1 MVMIFKS
8 LFYHFKESWKNLFR
22 NAWMTFAS
30 VSSVA
35 MTLLILGGFIVMTMN
50 LNYITQGVENK
61 VEIRVH
67 IDRTAEKDEVT
78 AMRSKLEHVKNVK
91 SVEFSSK
98 DDELELMRESWGKN
112 SSVLDMFEQNNPLH
126 DVYVVKLVNPQ
137 DVEKAAKDIESID
150 FVDKLQYGKGFVNN
164 LFNVTRIGR
173 YVGIGLI
180 VGLIFTTIFLI
191 SNTIKITIIARR
203 REIEIMRLVGATN
216 AFIRW
221 PFFLEGI
228 WLGTLGAAIPIGIL
242 SLAYYYLYTNVV
254 ERLNVQFLQLLP
266 PNPFLYQLAGILIGI
281 GSIIGVLA
289 SLMSIRKFLKV

>member
-1 MVMIFKS
+1 
-8 LFYHFKESWKNLFR
+8 
-22 NAWMTFAS
+22 MTFAS

-35 MTLLILGGFIVMTMN
+35 MTLLLLGGFIVMTMN
-50 LNYITQGVENK
+50 LNYVTQNVENK

-67 IDRTAEKDEVT
+67 IDQTAEKDDIV
-78 AMRSKLEHVKNVK
+78 AMKSKLKHVKNVK
-91 SVEFSSK
+91 SVKFSSK
-98 DDELELMRESWGKN
+98 DKELDMLRKSWGKN

-126 DVYVVKLVNPQ
+126 DVYVVKLVKPQ
-137 DVEKAAKDIESID
+137 YIEKAAKDIESID
-150 FVDKLQYGKGFVNN
+150 YVQKIQYGKGFVNN
-164 LFNVTRIGR
+164 LFNVTKIGR
-173 YVGIGLI
+173 YIGIGLI

-242 SLAYYYLYTNVV
+242 SLAYYYLYTKVV
-254 ERLNVQFLQLLP
+254 AGLNVQFLQLLS
-266 PNPFLYQLAGILIGI
+266 PNPFLYHLAGILIGI
-281 GSIIGVLA
+281 GSVIGVLA

>member
-1 MVMIFKS
+1 MIYKS
-8 LFYHFKESWKNLFR
+8 LFHHFKESWKNLFR

-35 MTLLILGGFIVMTMN
+35 MTLLMLGVFIVLSMN
-50 LNYITQGVENK
+50 LNYITQNVENK

-67 IDRTAEKDEVT
+67 IDQTAEADDIASMKD
-78 AMRSKLEHVKNVK
+78 KLVKIKNVK
-91 SVEFSSK
+91 TVEFSSK
-98 DDELELMRESWGKN
+98 ENELELMRDSWGKN

-126 DVYVVKLVNPQ
+126 DVFIVKLVNPQ
-137 DVEKAAKDIESID
+137 NVEVAANDIESID

-164 LFNVTRIGR
+164 LFKVTKIGR
-173 YVGIGLI
+173 YIGIGLI
-180 VGLIFTTIFLI
+180 AGLIFTTIFLI

-228 WLGTLGAAIPIGIL
+228 WLGVLGATIPIGIL
-242 SLAYYYLYTNVV
+242 SAAYYYTYANMVGK
-254 ERLNVQFLQLLP
+254 LNIQFLQLLP
-266 PNPFLYQLAGILIGI
+266 PIPFLYQLAGILGGI
-281 GSIIGVLA
+281 GSIIGVIA
-289 SLMSIRKFLKV
+289 SLMSIRKFLKI